1 MEPLVFKIETQAD
14 DSGVRK
20 YEKSLDGVNVSSRK
34 ASGALKSFVQ
44 DIAQARDGTDVASA
58 ALGAFSRVL
67 GSSLAGTGIIIAGK
81 ALIDAFAK
89 IDEAVKESEM
99 AVSEAFAGMDKAGK
113 AMSFAEAT
121 GQAKNF
127 EGVAEN
133 IRKKIKEIND
143 SPFTSIIDNI
153 TQSTRLMDIQA
164 TIAENQ
170 AREIKRVGAES
181 ELAHLKKMQ
190 GLDAE
195 NKALEL
201 NARALEKELDGID
214 AIKESET
221 ALAITRKYQLQAD
234 EIRAKFADERNKQ
247 ELENAD
253 KRQKAIEAQIKA
265 EKELAEAQQK
275 RFNDLYDAEIKAQEA
290 TQKRTDA
297 RNKAEKDLAD
307 KRQSLKQD
315 LQTAKE
321 EQKIQAGGA
330 AQETAANMVGGSAS
344 RGVGQ
349 RETSYEAGLR
359 RAIDR
364 AEQRGKTAAA
374 EAKIQSTIDQIKQE
388 RAAAGDTRFTG
399 RTDAL
404 NRMADEAVKSAESS
418 SQASSV
424 TDRLAKN
431 VENTSKALNDFD
443 NAQASASQ
451 SSESF
456 SSNLSE
462 MGTGFDEAINNAN
475 NFSDS
480 MTKNGGNMVDDFLK
494 GGDSASNLGDSLDD
508 TAESAKD
515 LSEELK
521 KSGPRGEKS
530 GGDRGGGADGQG
542 KGTLS
547 SIETLLQKNFDEL
560 KAYAHAT

>member
-1 MEPLVFKIETQAD
+1 MEPLIFKIETQAD

-89 IDEAVKESEM
+89 IDKAVKESEM
-99 AVSEAFAGMDKAGK
+99 AVSEAFAGIDKAGK

-153 TQSTRLMDIQA
+153 TQSTKLMDIQA

-290 TQKRTDA
+290 TQKRIDA
-297 RNKAEKDLAD
+297 NNEAEKKAV
-307 KRQSLKQD
+307 SLGKD
-315 LQTAKE
+315 VSTAKQ
-321 EQKIQAGGA
+321 EQLQQVAGSALEITKAGTGGSGSTGGRETSFERGLRLSGERA
-330 AQETAANMVGGSAS
+330 FKQGQRIEADRVKQETANRINAENAARGESRRVGPQSSEVQGRMA
-344 RGVGQ
+344 
-349 RETSYEAGLR
+349 EEFKAKEGLR
-359 RAIDR
+359 GELSFGTKQSRDATARATQASEDF
-364 AEQRGKTAAA
+364 AKTQND
-374 EAKIQSTIDQIKQE
+374 AKQASSSFETNLSNMKTGFDQ
-388 RAAAGDTRFTG
+388 
-399 RTDAL
+399 AL
-404 NRMADEAVKSAESS
+404 KSAENF
-418 SQASSV
+418 AGGM
-424 TDRLAKN
+424 
-431 VENTSKALNDFD
+431 VE
-443 NAQASASQ
+443 
-451 SSESF
+451 
-456 SSNLSE
+456 
-462 MGTGFDEAINNAN
+462 
-475 NFSDS
+475 
-480 MTKNGGNMVDDFLK
+480 NGGNMVDQFLK
-494 GGDSASNLGDSLDD
+494 AGQQSGNLGDNIGNAGDSVN
-508 TAESAKD
+508 KF
-515 LSEELK
+515 SEELK
-521 KSGPRGEKS
+521 KVS
-530 GGDRGGGADGQG
+530 GGGGGAGAAPDRAMGG
-542 KGTLS
+542 KETGSLS
-547 SIETLLQKNFDEL
+547 SIEKLLQKNFDEL

>member
-1 MEPLVFKIETQAD
+1 MEPLIFKIETQAD

-20 YEKSLDGVNVSSRK
+20 YEKSLDGVNISSKK

-89 IDEAVKESEM
+89 IDEAVKQSEM
-99 AVSEAFAGMDKAGK
+99 AVSEAFAGMEKAGK

-153 TQSTRLMDIQA
+153 TQSTKLMDIQA

-181 ELAHLKKMQ
+181 ELAHLKRMQ

-201 NARALEKELDGID
+201 NARSLEKELDGID

-247 ELENAD
+247 ESENAA
-253 KRQKAIEAQIKA
+253 KRQKEIEAQIKA

-275 RFNDLYDAEIKAQEA
+275 RFNDLYNAEIKAQEE
-290 TQKRTDA
+290 TQKRIDA
-297 RNKAEKDLAD
+297 NNKAEEERSAKVASLAGD
-307 KRQSLKQD
+307 VA
-315 LQTAKE
+315 TAKE
-321 EQKIQAGGA
+321 KQQR
-330 AQETAANMVGGSAS
+330 MVGGGAFDIARAGTGGSGS
-344 RGVGQ
+344 TGG
-349 RETSYEAGLR
+349 RETSYERGVRLSGERAYSQGQRIEADRVKQETANRINAELAARGESR
-359 RAIDR
+359 RVQPESTEVQNR
-364 AEQRGKTAAA
+364 LKQEFVKQRG
-374 EAKIQSTIDQIKQE
+374 
-388 RAAAGDTRFTG
+388 AAG
-399 RTDAL
+399 
-404 NRMADEAVKSAESS
+404 EASFGTKQAREATVQATQASS
-418 SQASSV
+418 DFAKTQNEASQASSFF
-424 TDRLAKN
+424 
-431 VENTSKALNDFD
+431 E
-443 NAQASASQ
+443 
-451 SSESF
+451 
-456 SSNLSE
+456 SNLSD
-462 MGTGFDEAINNAN
+462 MGTGFDEAMSSAG
-475 NFSDS
+475 NFAEG
-480 MTKNGGNMVDDFLK
+480 MIENGGNMIDNFLK
-494 GGDSASNLGDSLDD
+494 AGDQSSGLGDSFDQTGKQVEDFGKQL
-508 TAESAKD
+508 AKAGPKP
-515 LSEELK
+515 SEKGAGAGK
-521 KSGPRGEKS
+521 KDAGS
-530 GGDRGGGADGQG
+530 
-542 KGTLS
+542 LS
-547 SIETLLQKNFDEL
+547 SIEELLKKNFDEL

>member
-1 MEPLVFKIETQAD
+1 MEPLIFKIETQAD

-89 IDEAVKESEM
+89 IDEAVKQSEM

-153 TQSTRLMDIQA
+153 TQSTKLMDIQA

-201 NARALEKELDGID
+201 NSRALEKELDGID

-221 ALAITRKYQLQAD
+221 ALAITRKYQMQAD
-234 EIRAKFADERNKQ
+234 EIRAKFADERSKQ
-247 ELENAD
+247 ESENADKRSKQESENAD
-253 KRQKAIEAQIKA
+253 KRQKEIEAQIKA

-290 TQKRTDA
+290 TQKRIDA
-297 RNKAEKDLAD
+297 NKKAE
-307 KRQSLKQD
+307 
-315 LQTAKE
+315 E
-321 EQKIQAGGA
+321 ETQKKATEMQAGKQ
-330 AQETAANMVGGSAS
+330 AQEKAVGDGALEISA
-344 RGVGQ
+344 RPAGQ
-349 RETSYEAGLR
+349 RESSFERGLKESIPRFEEKGRRQAQEAVQKDISGQLKAQGLPSGTQDVQREIARRAEEAGV
-359 RAIDR
+359 
-364 AEQRGKTAAA
+364 QRGQMKVPGFKELKEARQAQAELTKAETQRIDDMAKSASDFETNLSNLKTPFDDA
-374 EAKIQSTIDQIKQE
+374 IKS
-388 RAAAGDTRFTG
+388 AGDF
-399 RTDAL
+399 
-404 NRMADEAVKSAESS
+404 
-418 SQASSV
+418 
-424 TDRLAKN
+424 
-431 VENTSKALNDFD
+431 
-443 NAQASASQ
+443 
-451 SSESF
+451 
-456 SSNLSE
+456 
-462 MGTGFDEAINNAN
+462 AN
-475 NFSDS
+475 G
-480 MTKNGGNMVDDFLK
+480 MTKNGGDMVGGFLK
-494 GGDSASNLGDSLDD
+494 AGQESGNLGDKIGDAS
-508 TAESAKD
+508 ESVNKF
-515 LSEELK
+515 SEELK
-521 KSGPRGEKS
+521 KVS
-530 GGDRGGGADGQG
+530 GGGGGAGAAADRAGGG
-542 KGTLS
+542 KETGSLS
-547 SIETLLQKNFDEL
+547 SIEKLLQKNFDEL

>member
-58 ALGAFSRVL
+58 ALGAFSRIL
-67 GSSLAGTGIIIAGK
+67 GSSLVGTGIIIAGK

-89 IDEAVKESEM
+89 IDEAVKQSEM

-153 TQSTRLMDIQA
+153 TQSTKLMDIQA

-201 NARALEKELDGID
+201 NSRALEKELDGID

-234 EIRAKFADERNKQ
+234 EIRSKFADERSKK
-247 ELENAD
+247 ETENAE
-253 KRQKAIEAQIKA
+253 KRQKEIEAQIKA

-290 TQKRTDA
+290 TQKRIDA
-297 RNKAEKDLAD
+297 EQKAEQERSAKAASLAGD
-307 KRQSLKQD
+307 VA
-315 LQTAKE
+315 TAKE
-321 EQKIQAGGA
+321 EQQRRAGGSA
-330 AQETAANMVGGSAS
+330 LEIARAGTGGSARTGGRETSFEMGLRLAGETAYSQGQKIEADRVKQETANRINAELSARGES
-344 RGVGQ
+344 RRVQ
-349 RETSYEAGLR
+349 PESTEVQNRLKEEFVK
-359 RAIDR
+359 
-364 AEQRGKTAAA
+364 QRGAEGEASLGTKQAREATAQATQA
-374 EAKIQSTIDQIKQE
+374 SSDFAKAQNEA
-388 RAAAGDTRFTG
+388 
-399 RTDAL
+399 
-404 NRMADEAVKSAESS
+404 
-418 SQASSV
+418 SQASSFF
-424 TDRLAKN
+424 
-431 VENTSKALNDFD
+431 E
-443 NAQASASQ
+443 
-451 SSESF
+451 
-456 SSNLSE
+456 SNLSD
-462 MGTGFDEAINNAN
+462 MGTGFDEAMSSAS
-475 NFSDS
+475 NFADGMIES
-480 MTKNGGNMVDDFLK
+480 GGNMVVGFLR
-494 GGDSASNLGDSLDD
+494 SRNESLNLGDSLGKTSKAVDD
-508 TAESAKD
+508 FGKQ
-515 LSEELK
+515 LK
-521 KSGPRGEKS
+521 TPVGVPPSV
-530 GGDRGGGADGQG
+530 GGGVAGG
-542 KGTLS
+542 KGKGSLS
-547 SIETLLQKNFDEL
+547 SIEELLQKNFDEL

>member
-1 MEPLVFKIETQAD
+1 MEPLVSKIETQAD

-34 ASGALKSFVQ
+34 ASGALKSFFQ

-113 AMSFAEAT
+113 AMSFAEAI

-127 EGVAEN
+127 EGVAEK

-201 NARALEKELDGID
+201 NSRALEKELDGID

-221 ALAITRKYQLQAD
+221 ALAVTRKYQLQAD

-297 RNKAEKDLAD
+297 RNKAEQDLAD
-307 KRQSLKQD
+307 KRQSLEQGVK
-315 LQTAKE
+315 TAKE

-349 RETSYEAGLR
+349 RETSYETGLR
-359 RAIDR
+359 RDIAR
-364 AEQRGKTAAA
+364 AEQQGRTASA

-388 RAAAGDTRFTG
+388 RADAGDTRFTG

-404 NRMADEAVKSAESS
+404 NRLKDEAVKSGKSS
-418 SQASSV
+418 SQASSL
-424 TDRLAKN
+424 TDQLAKN
-431 VENTSKALNDFD
+431 VESTSRALDDF
-443 NAQASASQ
+443 SKSQ
-451 SSESF
+451 SKSTETNNSTSESTSNMGDSLGNAIESADKF
-456 SSNLSE
+456 SE
-462 MGTGFDEAINNAN
+462 GI
-475 NFSDS
+475 
-480 MTKNGGNMVDDFLK
+480 TKNGGNMVDDFLK
-494 GGDSASNLGDSLDD
+494 GGDSADNLGDSLDD

-530 GGDRGGGADGQG
+530 GGDGGGGADGQG

>member
-89 IDEAVKESEM
+89 IDEAVKQSEM

-153 TQSTRLMDIQA
+153 TQSTKLMDIQA

-201 NARALEKELDGID
+201 NSRALEKELDGID

-221 ALAITRKYQLQAD
+221 ALAITRKYQMQAD
-234 EIRAKFADERNKQ
+234 EIRSKFADERSKQ
-247 ELENAD
+247 ESENAD
-253 KRQKAIEAQIKA
+253 KRQKEIEAQIKA

-290 TQKRTDA
+290 TQKRIDA
-297 RNKAEKDLAD
+297 NNKAEEEAQKKTDELKENKKEQEKTVGAGGLDLAG
-307 KRQSLKQD
+307 R
-315 LQTAKE
+315 
-321 EQKIQAGGA
+321 GA
-330 AQETAANMVGGSAS
+330 
-344 RGVGQ
+344 GQ
-349 RETSYEAGLR
+349 RETSFQRGLR
-359 RAIDR
+359 ENIPRAQEQGRREAREAVNKDIGRQLKAEGKPSGAQDIQREISRRTLESERLASQLEVPGFKELKQASLDR
-364 AEQRGKTAAA
+364 ANQAIAETKRIDDMAKEASNFSTNLSNLKTPF
-374 EAKIQSTIDQIKQE
+374 DQ
-388 RAAAGDTRFTG
+388 A
-399 RTDAL
+399 
-404 NRMADEAVKSAESS
+404 MKSA
-418 SQASSV
+418 
-424 TDRLAKN
+424 D
-431 VENTSKALNDFD
+431 
-443 NAQASASQ
+443 
-451 SSESF
+451 
-456 SSNLSE
+456 
-462 MGTGFDEAINNAN
+462 
-475 NFSDS
+475 NFSNGMLES
-480 MTKNGGNMVDDFLK
+480 GGNMVENFLK
-494 GGDSASNLGDSLDD
+494 GGDSASNLGNSLDD
-508 TAESAKD
+508 AAESAKNM
-515 LSEELK
+515 SEEIK
-521 KSGPRGEKS
+521 KSGPRGGKS
-530 GGDRGGGADGQG
+530 GGGGGGGADGG
-542 KGTLS
+542 DKGSLS
-547 SIETLLQKNFDEL
+547 SIEKLLQKNFDEL

>member
-58 ALGAFSRVL
+58 ALGAFSRIL
-67 GSSLAGTGIIIAGK
+67 GSSLVGTGIIIAGK

-89 IDEAVKESEM
+89 IDEAVKQSEM

-153 TQSTRLMDIQA
+153 TQSTKLMDIQA

-201 NARALEKELDGID
+201 NSRALEKELDGID

-234 EIRAKFADERNKQ
+234 EIRSKFADERSKK
-247 ELENAD
+247 ETENAE
-253 KRQKAIEAQIKA
+253 KRQKEIEAQIKA

-275 RFNDLYDAEIKAQEA
+275 RFNDLYDAEIKAEEA
-290 TQKRTDA
+290 TQKRIDA
-297 RNKAEKDLAD
+297 NNKAEQERSAKASTLTAD
-307 KRQSLKQD
+307 VV
-315 LQTAKE
+315 TAKE
-321 EQKIQAGGA
+321 EQQRRVGSSAFDIARAG
-330 AQETAANMVGGSAS
+330 TGGSGSTGA
-344 RGVGQ
+344 
-349 RETSYEAGLR
+349 RETSFESGLR
-359 RAIDR
+359 QSAEREFRAG
-364 AEQRGKTAAA
+364 Q
-374 EAKIQSTIDQIKQE
+374 
-388 RAAAGDTRFTG
+388 RAAA
-399 RTDAL
+399 DAQKQRL
-404 NRMADEAVKSAESS
+404 ADEMNRELSARGESRRVGPQS
-418 SQASSV
+418 SEVQNRLKRVSDESARAQGRASMGTDQLAEGVDSSV
-424 TDRLAKN
+424 
-431 VENTSKALNDFD
+431 KALNDFND
-443 NAQASASQ
+443 AQVTATQ
-451 SSESF
+451 SSELF
-456 SSNLSE
+456 SSNLSDLK
-462 MGTGFDEAINNAN
+462 TPFDEAMSSAS
-475 NFSDS
+475 NFADG
-480 MTKNGGNMVDDFLK
+480 MIENGGNMVDSFLK
-494 GGDSASNLGDSLDD
+494 SGNESSNLGDSLGKTSKAVDD
-508 TAESAKD
+508 FGKQLKTPLGVPPSA
-515 LSEELK
+515 
-521 KSGPRGEKS
+521 
-530 GGDRGGGADGQG
+530 GGGVAGG
-542 KGTLS
+542 KGKGSLS
-547 SIETLLQKNFDEL
+547 SIEELLQKNFDEL